1 VVNGRKGEVQMIA
14 RKCHT
19 TTVRVAAGVA
29 LTVMAWAGSSA
40 TPAWGRQAQPASP
53 PAVGAAAPDFTLTA
67 LDGTTLRLATALAQG
82 PVVLIVGRG
91 WVGYQCPF
99 CNRQFG
105 DFLRHAPAIETAG
118 ARVLW
123 VYPGPVEQVQER
135 AKEFAAN
142 RALPSNFTFLLD
154 PGYAFTLRYGLRW
167 DAPNETAYPS
177 TFVID
182 RGGVVRFALVSR
194 THGDRAAAVDVLA
207 VLAALK
213 K

>member
-1 VVNGRKGEVQMIA
+1 MIA

-19 TTVRVAAGVA
+19 TTVRLAAGVA
-29 LTVMAWAGSSA
+29 LTVMACAGSSV

-53 PAVGAAAPDFTLTA
+53 PTVAAPAPDFTLTA
-67 LDGTTLRLATALAQG
+67 LDGTTLRLATVLARG

-105 DFLRHAPAIETAG
+105 DFLRHAPEIEKAG

-123 VYPGPVEQVQER
+123 VYPGPAEQVQER

-142 RALPSNFTFLLD
+142 RAFPSNFTVLLD

-182 RGGVVRFALVSR
+182 RGGVVRFARVSR
-194 THGDRAAAVDVLA
+194 THGDRTPATDVLA
-207 VLAALK
+207 ALAALK